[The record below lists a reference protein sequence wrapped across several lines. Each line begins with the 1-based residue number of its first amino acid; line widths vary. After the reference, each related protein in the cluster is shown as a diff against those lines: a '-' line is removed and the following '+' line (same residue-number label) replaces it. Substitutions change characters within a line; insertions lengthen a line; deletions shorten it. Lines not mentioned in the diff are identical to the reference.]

1 MGYKTSGFSSLLRIQ
16 GGIDCGL
23 NPSGSC
29 AGREM
34 WVDWEYIQKVEMMIF
49 VNVLNVTCEEKGI
62 LQNDLWILILSH

>member
-29 AGREM
+29 VGREM
-34 WVDWEYIQKVEMMIF
+34 WVDWDAFRK
-49 VNVLNVTCEEKGI
+49 
-62 LQNDLWILILSH
+62 